1 MILARVLNGLGEL
14 GYHQGESLIREVERD
29 FVEADSILDNNKRG
43 LTSATLFRKSQ
54 QMWTIPQDSTQ
65 FFPGRSKEQAG
76 STRLEWKDLA
86 SRFFESVYDPYWES
100 EEHSNKVNKTKSGE
114 IRVESKDIKLP
125 DQIEQH
131 VQSMIYET
139 DTGDKWG
146 KLRKGLLKEYVPTH

>member
-43 LTSATLFRKSQ
+43 LTSASLFRKSQ

-100 EEHSNKVNKTKSGE
+100 EEYSNKVNKTKSGE

-125 DQIEQH
+125 AGASWWGSTSLKIASG
-131 VQSMIYET
+131 QS
-139 DTGDKWG
+139 TGMG
-146 KLRKGLLKEYVPTH
+146 FFEYL